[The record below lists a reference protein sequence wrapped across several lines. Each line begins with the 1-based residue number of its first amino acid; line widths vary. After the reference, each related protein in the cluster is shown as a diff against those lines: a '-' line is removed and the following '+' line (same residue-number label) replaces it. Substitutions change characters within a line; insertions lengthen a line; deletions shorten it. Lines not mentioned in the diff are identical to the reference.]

1 MIATRHKIANASI
14 SLIPHFD
21 GNALPMSNF
30 LLWFFLRGCTEINR
44 ELERV
49 PHAIKATIIK
59 RLTAHFKVPLHAL
72 FCRDAVL
79 LAPRLE
85 LFRRGVFYVN

>member
-1 MIATRHKIANASI
+1 
-14 SLIPHFD
+14 
-21 GNALPMSNF
+21 MSNF

-49 PHAIKATIIK
+49 PHAIKATIIE
-59 RLTAHFKVPLHAL
+59 RLAAHFKAPLDAIL
-72 FCRDAVL
+72 CRDAVL

-85 LFRRGVFYVN
+85 LFRRGVLDIN